1 MQRVLAIC
9 GLTWK
14 AAFRLRLFWVVL
26 ALLFTC
32 VVALPLL
39 ITDDGTARG
48 FTQIILTYTLTLIAT
63 LLGLTT
69 LWSACGT
76 LARDIEDCQI
86 QMVAVKPISRW
97 QIWVGKW
104 LGLITINAVLLALA
118 GGAVYGLMQY
128 RATRLPLDQQRQ
140 LKSEVL
146 VARGSAR
153 ESSIEDDIRQQSDA
167 VLAQRLKENP
177 VPAVHLQ
184 EVKRQIL
191 QQVRAVHETVPPGY
205 MREWKVTVPHH
216 EKLRDTPL
224 QLRIKFNTSDSR
236 TLGTFLGLWQI
247 GVPSKT
253 KLWRSEPMS
262 LAPETFHEF
271 EIPPGLFDDQG
282 VLTVL
287 FNNQNQDVT
296 LLFPLEDGFEVLYPM
311 GGFAG
316 NYVRGL
322 LVLYCWLVLLATIG
336 LTASTFLSFPVAAFV
351 SLAMLALTL
360 SSGTM
365 ENAVNEGT
373 IAGYN
378 NEKGTKGYTPLDH
391 IIIPTFKAALKV
403 INLAKNFSPIDYL
416 GTGRSITWQQL
427 GLAVAQIVVLL
438 GGIAAAFG
446 IWVFSRRELATAQ
459 GNR

>member
-14 AAFRLRLFWVVL
+14 AAFRLRLFWVML

-48 FTQIILTYTLTLIAT
+48 FTQIILTYTLTVIAT

-104 LGLITINAVLLALA
+104 LGLITIDAVLLALA

-146 VARGSAR
+146 VARGAAR
-153 ESSIEDDIRQQSDA
+153 ERSVDQDIRQQTGE
-167 VLAQRLKENP
+167 VLAARLKENP
-177 VPAVHLQ
+177 VASVHLP
-184 EVKRQIL
+184 EVKRQIE
-191 QQVRAVHETVPPGY
+191 QMVKASHETVPPGY
-205 MREWKVTVPHH
+205 VRQWEVQVPNP
-216 EKLRDTPL
+216 EKLRDKPL
-224 QLRIKFNTSDSR
+224 QLRIKFNTSDNR

-253 KLWRSEPMS
+253 KVWQSEPMS

-271 EIPPGLFDDQG
+271 EIPAGLFDEQG
-282 VLTVL
+282 VLTVI
-287 FNNQNQDVT
+287 FNNQNPDVT
-296 LLFPLEDGFEVLYPM
+296 LLFPLEDGFEVLYPV

-322 LVLYCWLVLLATIG
+322 MILYCWLVLLATIG

-351 SLAMLALTL
+351 SLAALAVTL

-365 ENAVNEGT
+365 ETAVNDGT

-378 NEKGTKGYTPLDH
+378 NEKGIKGYTPLDH
-391 IIIPTFKAALKV
+391 VVLPAFKAALKV

-427 GLAVAQIVVLL
+427 GLAVSQIVVLL

-446 IWVFSRRELATAQ
+446 IWVFNRRELATAQ